1 MINELDT
8 QALAFAHRMKQL
20 GGDPK
25 ARIIWAHTGFGTP
38 PDKLADYL
46 ERYPELMGELSYRF
60 GISEGGKLTA
70 AWRALF
76 MKYPDRFLV
85 GSDTWADQRWERYG
99 AIMDEY
105 RAWLA
110 ELPREV
116 AEQIAFRNAE
126 RLFGRA
132 NLF

>member
-1 MINELDT
+1 
-8 QALAFAHRMKQL
+8 
-20 GGDPK
+20 
-25 ARIIWAHTGFGTP
+25 
-38 PDKLADYL
+38 
-46 ERYPELMGELSYRF
+46 
-60 GISEGGKLTA
+60 
-70 AWRALF
+70 

-85 GSDTWADQRWERYG
+85 GSDTWTDQRWERYG

-126 RLFGRA
+126 RLFGPT